1 MSSLLD
7 AMLYLLDAVILLR
20 HIR

>member
-7 AMLYLLDAVILLR
+7 AMLYLLDAVILPR